1 MMFSDVDLD
10 SITPLCPATCGNLTL
25 MLVFSRPNS
34 GAFRFFPL
42 VPTLQLDE
50 YTDSQQRR
58 TLVIWGKLRDI
69 NALMD
74 NIYFDVDDDY
84 TGYAP
89 VEVFANDMINYGMQ
103 HSADYTNHRENL
115 CVRAETSS

>member
-1 MMFSDVDLD
+1 
-10 SITPLCPATCGNLTL
+10 